1 MIDMHTHI
9 LPCIDDG
16 AENEEV
22 SLELIRREV
31 EQGVDTIVFTPH
43 YYGQKFSPERFLENR
58 QKAFEK
64 IEGKFDGVNVKMAAE
79 VYFSEEK
86 IASTRSLC
94 KLAIEGTKY
103 ILLELPLNTVWSE
116 ALWFRLR
123 DFVYDTEY
131 TPIIAHAERYAEIN
145 KNPKYLSVFADMGC
159 LIQVNTRSFLDE
171 RSSQMAFTM
180 LKKGLVHCL
189 ATDAHNLEERAPDYA
204 AAKAAIEAAGGG
216 LRFEEIQKNMRD
228 ILNGETVEVGEYEP
242 MKRFFKKFY

>member
-1 MIDMHTHI
+1 MIDMHAHI

-22 SLELIRREV
+22 SLELIKREV
-31 EQGVDTIVFTPH
+31 AQGVDTIVFTPH

-64 IEGKFDGVNVKMAAE
+64 IQGKFDGVNVKLGAE

-116 ALWFRLR
+116 ALWFRLQ

-131 TPIIAHAERYAEIN
+131 TPIIAHVERYAEIN
-145 KNPKYLSVFADMGC
+145 KNPKYLSVLADMGC
-159 LIQVNTRSFLDE
+159 LLQVNTHSFLDE

-180 LKKGLVHCL
+180 LKKGLAHCL
-189 ATDAHNLEERAPDYA
+189 GTDTHNLEERAPDYA
-204 AAKAAIEAAGGG
+204 AAKSALLVAGEGA
-216 LRFEEIQKNMRD
+216 RFEKIQENMRN
-228 ILNGETVEVGEYEP
+228 ILTGKTVEVGAYEP